1 MNFSYLNYGVIMKRF
16 IISLFIMATFAT
28 NLFSEEDSQ
37 ILKDLPKLLGI
48 NNAGKE
54 FWFSIPPSYSA
65 DSEGYKNFI
74 KIFVSSNVATNVT
87 VEVPSKGYISKKTTE
102 PNGVIGFDI
111 DPQIA
116 QTTLFNGRVDEPVP
130 EKIYNQAGIHIKAE
144 DPIIVY
150 CVVRFKFSS
159 DGFLAIPVASM
170 GTEYIVSSYPD
181 MVAMYSSS
189 KAFPSITTITA
200 PFDNTRVN
208 FTLGGAIA
216 GQTAGGMKPGETKE
230 FIMQSGDVLVFMS
243 KGPIG
248 IEPDLSGS
256 KIISDKPIAV
266 VSGNHCANIPT
277 TNRWCDYICE
287 MEIPTYTWGKNYH
300 VARTINR
307 KFSQIVRLYGKE
319 NNTKIYRDG
328 KGIGVIKKGGGT
340 NGEGFIEMR
349 INGLGN
355 PPTSAVFHA
364 NKPFGVTFYN
374 PGVAEDDASA
384 SDPFVMAIT
393 PIDQYQKEI
402 TFCTPAVQGGE
413 TFKLNYIACV
423 YEANTDGSIPD
434 ELEFG
439 KLVANNFTWQ
449 KFANMKGEIDELFLY
464 DVEGKKYGYKVVSLP
479 NDGVYKIKSDKPFAC
494 YSFGFSDYESYG
506 YPTSS
511 AYKDLMVKD
520 IVKPQPSYYID
531 ANGDVSGE
539 VVDMPEDEKY
549 RANLADLFLI
559 PEKSIN
565 YKLEY
570 DKFIPGTDRKVKWNL
585 KVIDKSKTANA
596 LLLFNDRCGNDTV
609 LVFNYTPTGLSD
621 TKNQH
626 PISIIPN
633 PADKFIEIS
642 LDETSIEEG
651 IDYSIIDVSGK
662 IIINGKYENKSLKID
677 VSNLAIGE
685 YMLLINSKSKS
696 ISKKLLISR

>member
-1 MNFSYLNYGVIMKRF
+1 MKRF
-16 IISLFIMATFAT
+16 ILSLFIMATFAT

-54 FWFSIPPSYSA
+54 FWFSIPPCYEENTNP
-65 DSEGYKNFI
+65 DSFV
-74 KIFVSSNVATNVT
+74 KIFVTSLANTKVT
-87 VEVPSKGYISKKTTE
+87 LEVPSIGYVQNKTTIADD
-102 PNGVIGFDI
+102 VIEFNIGSEV
-111 DPQIA
+111 A
-116 QTTLFNGRVDEPVP
+116 QCFIYKGSEQSPVP
-130 EKIYNQAGIHIKAE
+130 EKVYEKRAVHVYSN
-144 DPIIVY
+144 DPIVVY
-150 CVVRFKFSS
+150 VVVRYQATS
-159 DGFLAIPVASM
+159 DGFLAIPVASL

-181 MVAMYSSS
+181 MVVMYSSS

-256 KIISDKPIAV
+256 KVISDKPIAV

-307 KFSQIVRLYGKE
+307 KFSQIVRLYAKE
-319 NNTKIYRDG
+319 ANTKIFRDG
-328 KGIGVIKKGGGT
+328 KNLGVIKKSGGVL
-340 NGEGFIEMR
+340 GEGFFEMR
-349 INGLGN
+349 INNVNGIPRDALFSGD
-355 PPTSAVFHA
+355 
-364 NKPFGVTFYN
+364 KPIGITFYN
-374 PGVAEDDASA
+374 PGIEEDNSTNGN
-384 SDPFVMAIT
+384 SDPFQMVIT
-393 PIDQYQKEI
+393 PVDQYQNDVV
-402 TFCTPAVQGGE
+402 FCTPAVKGGVGFSE
-413 TFKLNYIACV
+413 NYINII
-423 YEANTDGSIPD
+423 YEAMSDGSMPN

-439 KLVANNFTWQ
+439 SFFNGKIVWKKLKDLPSEHHNTFFV
-449 KFANMKGEIDELFLY
+449 
-464 DVEGKKYGYKVVSLP
+464 DVDSAKYGVVTLKLEK
-479 NDGVYKIKSDKPFAC
+479 DGVYKLKSPKRLAC
-494 YSFGFSDYESYG
+494 YSYGYDYCDSYG

-520 IVKPQPSYYID
+520 SVKPQPSYYID

-585 KVIDKSKTANA
+585 KVIDKSKKANA

-642 LDETSIEEG
+642 IDETSIEEG

-662 IIINGKYENKSLKID
+662 IIINGKYENKTFKID